1 MTTPRMFRPDG
12 LMSYHERNESTLRSA
27 DPLARVA
34 LKFLLYRWLRMG
46 EDVLVTECFRNKE
59 DQERELREG
68 SSQVGWPYSFHN
80 HGLAVDVV
88 PVLFGQ
94 VVVTYGNAKRY
105 EQLAAESRKIDGV
118 HWGRD
123 LWGFDSPHFHVSQ
136 GKPVQ
141 HFVAGGKL
149 DADRILEPARSYYT
163 QLIARLRNSIIRGN
177 LSARRLRAAQG
188 HLDLA
193 LANLAEITQLT
204 AGAPSTP
211 A

>member
-1 MTTPRMFRPDG
+1 MLRPDG

-34 LKFLLYRWLRMG
+34 LKFLLYRWLRIG

-59 DQERELREG
+59 DQEREVLKG
-68 SSQVGWPYSFHN
+68 TSFTHWPYSFHN
-80 HGLAVDVV
+80 HGLAMDVV

-94 VVVTYGNAKRY
+94 VAVTYGNAKRY
-105 EQLAAESRKIDGV
+105 EQLAAEARKIDGV
-118 HWGRD
+118 YWGRD

-136 GKPVQ
+136 GKPITY
-141 HFVAGGKL
+141 FVGNGQ
-149 DADRILEPARSYYT
+149 LEAERVLGPARAYYA
-163 QLIARLRNSIIRGN
+163 QLIERLRNSIVRGN
-177 LSARRLRAAQG
+177 LSARRQRAAQG

-193 LANLAEITQLT
+193 LQNLAEITQLT
-204 AGAPSTP
+204 ASAPSTH